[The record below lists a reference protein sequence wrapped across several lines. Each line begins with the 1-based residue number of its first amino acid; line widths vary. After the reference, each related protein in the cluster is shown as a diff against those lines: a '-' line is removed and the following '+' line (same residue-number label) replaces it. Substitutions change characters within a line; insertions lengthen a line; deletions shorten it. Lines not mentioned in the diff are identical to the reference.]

1 MSVFGGSKE
10 IRGKAK
16 DTLKLITTEE
26 LAISYYL
33 TNLVLLEDYHV
44 AVSLITKKILK
55 MKQISANLRGSCLR
69 LQALSLYEMLRAE
82 VDTTK

>member
-1 MSVFGGSKE
+1 MSVFGGNKE
-10 IRGKAK
+10 VRGKAK
-16 DTLKLITTEE
+16 DALELLTTEE

-44 AVSLITKKILK
+44 TVSLITKKILK

-82 VDTTK
+82 ED

>member
-1 MSVFGGSKE
+1 MSVFGGNKE
-10 IRGKAK
+10 VRGKAK
-16 DTLKLITTEE
+16 DALELLTTEE

-55 MKQISANLRGSCLR
+55 IKQISANLRGSCLR

-82 VDTTK
+82 ED